1 MKERK
6 NIEVW
11 SDYDACGNWYLAIKK
26 KKGALKLEEIREI
39 AMDWECDFY
48 ALIIDAV
55 NEEAQDYYDWDFE
68 GDFVRLYRA
77 TDFLKCEKK

>member
-1 MKERK
+1 
-6 NIEVW
+6 
-11 SDYDACGNWYLAIKK
+11 
-26 KKGALKLEEIREI
+26 
-39 AMDWECDFY
+39 MDWECDFY

>member
-11 SDYDACGNWYLAIKK
+11 SDYDVYGNWYIAIKK

-39 AMDWECDFY
+39 AMDWEQDFY
-48 ALIIDAV
+48 ALIIEAV
-55 NEEAQDYYDWDFE
+55 EKESQDYYNWDFE